1 MGVWRT
7 IKGSRV
13 YIEEGQSVAEAIKN
27 REYDSYKENVSKESK
42 YKDDNNR
49 TIRFKSVQ
57 DLYDHSSGYIYQINK
72 YNPDVKIFTDNEG
85 PYLTNT
91 RLGTKI
97 RGLKRINQEFEN
109 KEYSMDKQ

>member
-7 IKGSRV
+7 IKGSR
-13 YIEEGQSVAEAIKN
+13 I
-27 REYDSYKENVSKESK
+27 D
-42 YKDDNNR
+42 
-49 TIRFKSVQ
+49 
-57 DLYDHSSGYIYQINK
+57 INK
-72 YNPDVKIFTDNEG
+72 GFEEMLDMVKLLEENKVDYYWYIVGSGGAEYERKIRNMYQPYPRVIFTDNEG